1 MIAPQARAIIRTALG
16 CAVLA
21 ASLFAVAA
29 ATQAQDRSAKADSD
43 EGRWLAVAP
52 GRVQPVSGEIR
63 IAAPVMGV
71 VGEVPVKANDKV
83 FAGEPLVRLNDNEI
97 QARYASAEAQVATR
111 RRARNAE
118 SPSAKAAGGGGGG
131 GGGWDGE
138 GARKEGAARPRAEDA
153 VSDAEDAITDAQA
166 ALDKAAFERRAGSR
180 SDADVEASR
189 AALARAQDRLKA
201 QKAEL
206 RKIEADSPLPTQVE
220 GALNIARSDLAV
232 AAAAVE
238 KLTLRAP
245 IGGAVLQM
253 NAKVGELAS
262 PAAVQPLVV
271 LGDVSA
277 LRVRAELDERD
288 LGEIKVGQPV
298 VVRPAAFR
306 GREFAGKVSFIAPL
320 VEAARNVARDQR
332 NATDVDVVEV
342 LVDVA
347 EAGPL
352 AVGMKVDVYF
362 RPDAAPK
369 P

>member
-118 SPSAKAAGGGGGG
+118 SPSAKAA
-131 GGGWDGE
+131 
-138 GARKEGAARPRAEDA
+138 ARRRAEDA